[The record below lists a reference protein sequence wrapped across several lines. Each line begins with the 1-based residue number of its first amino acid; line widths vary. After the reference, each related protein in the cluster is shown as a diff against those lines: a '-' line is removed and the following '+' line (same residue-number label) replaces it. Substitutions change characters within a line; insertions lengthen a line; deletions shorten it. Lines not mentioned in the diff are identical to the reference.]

1 NELRKIKT
9 RREKLFMK
17 EERTLIIFKPDAI
30 EKGVVEQ
37 IKQRIMDAGFKILK
51 SKPFRFTK
59 ELAREH
65 YWHVR
70 NIPVFEEML
79 EFMTSKDVIVM
90 VAEKENAISDLRKL
104 IGPTRNAP
112 PGTIRGDYGSDGY
125 RNLIHASDS
134 PENA

>member
-1 NELRKIKT
+1 
-9 RREKLFMK
+9 MK
-17 EERTLIIFKPDAI
+17 ERTLIIFKPDAI

-90 VAEKENAISDLRKL
+90 VAEKEMR
-104 IGPTRNAP
+104 
-112 PGTIRGDYGSDGY
+112 
-125 RNLIHASDS
+125 
-134 PENA
+134 